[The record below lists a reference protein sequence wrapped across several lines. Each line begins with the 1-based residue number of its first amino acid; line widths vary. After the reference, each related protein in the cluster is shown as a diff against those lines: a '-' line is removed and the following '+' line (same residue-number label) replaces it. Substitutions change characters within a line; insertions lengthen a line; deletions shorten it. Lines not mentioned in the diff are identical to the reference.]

1 MALNPFESAKIA
13 AVDRQLAGSQLRSP
27 AAQPPAA
34 EKKQESKRKPG
45 TFNID
50 TFRGEIAAKGILP
63 TTHFL
68 LYMDPNFGGARN
80 QGRSATA
87 DTLTMRCE
95 AATIPGVSLMMQDV
109 IKYGYGPISRMPH
122 AVQYPM
128 LTLTFIMDQEGAV
141 HKFFKDWT
149 GKVIRHDS
157 KAGTDL
163 RDKRKDGMYPYQVG
177 YKKGSGGYAIPQ
189 MTLAVF
195 DRQLTR
201 VVNCTFYDVFPVQL
215 NDIQLS
221 WGEQDTPVRF
231 SVTLTFTD
239 MDVEHEQLVDEKDTN
254 AQGVDPNNDQTRQQ
268 QNRKKRFLDRL
279 GSAVNKSLGPSVV
292 DGIAEEGVRLVKRL
306 TE

>member
-1 MALNPFESAKIA
+1 MAQQDAKKEKDPGRKVTA
-13 AVDRQLAGSQLRSP
+13 ELADTARRYGDALEKEMQAKKGGS
-27 AAQPPAA
+27 
-34 EKKQESKRKPG
+34 
-45 TFNID
+45 FNID
-50 TFRGEIAAKGILP
+50 TFRSEIAAKGILP

-68 LYMDPNFGGARN
+68 LFIDPNFGGARN

-87 DTLTMRCE
+87 NTLAMRCE

-109 IKYGYGPISRMPH
+109 IKYGYGPISRMAH

-141 HKFFKDWT
+141 HKFFKDWI

-157 KAGTDL
+157 KAGMDL
-163 RDKRKDGMYPYQVG
+163 RDRRKDGMYPYQVG
-177 YKKGSGGYAIPQ
+177 YKRGTGGYAIPQ

-201 VVNCTFYDVFPVQL
+201 IINCTFYDVFPVQL

-239 MDVEHEQLVDEKDTN
+239 MDVEHEQLVDEKDPN

-268 QNRKKRFLDRL
+268 QNRRRNFISRL
-279 GSAVNKSLGPSVV
+279 GSAVNKSIGTSVV
-292 DGIAEEGVRLVKRL
+292 DGITEEGVRLVKRL

>member
-1 MALNPFESAKIA
+1 MVLQVRNMVSPPTVLTRDPLEEPQLSGTTQNP
-13 AVDRQLAGSQLRSP
+13 
-27 AAQPPAA
+27 A
-34 EKKQESKRKPG
+34 EGPKRKPG
-45 TFNID
+45 SFNIN

-63 TTHFL
+63 TTHFIL
-68 LYMDPNFGGARN
+68 FIDPNFGGARN

-87 DTLTMRCE
+87 DTLAMRCE
-95 AATIPGVSLMMQDV
+95 AASIPGVSLMLQD
-109 IKYGYGPISRMPH
+109 IIRHGYGPITRMAH

-141 HKFFKDWT
+141 HKFFKDWI

-157 KAGTDL
+157 KAGMDL

-177 YKKGSGGYAIPQ
+177 YKRGDNGYAIPQ

-201 VVNCTFYDVFPVQL
+201 VINCTFYDVFPVQL

-221 WGEQDTPVRF
+221 WAEQDTPVRF
-231 SVTLTFTD
+231 AVTLTFTD
-239 MDVEHEQLVDEKDTN
+239 IDVEHEQLVDDNDPNPQSE
-254 AQGVDPNNDQTRQQ
+254 DPNNEESGVQ
-268 QNRKKRFLDRL
+268 RKRKRNFFGRL
-279 GSAVNKSLGPSVV
+279 GGAVSRTLGPSVF
-292 DGIAEEGVRLVKRL
+292 GGLAEESVRFVKSI

>member
-1 MALNPFESAKIA
+1 MAQQDAKKEKDPGRKVTA
-13 AVDRQLAGSQLRSP
+13 ELADTARRYGDALEKEMQAKKGGS
-27 AAQPPAA
+27 
-34 EKKQESKRKPG
+34 
-45 TFNID
+45 FNID
-50 TFRGEIAAKGILP
+50 TFRSEIAAKGILP

-68 LYMDPNFGGARN
+68 LFIDPNFGGARN

-87 DTLTMRCE
+87 NTLAMRCE

-109 IKYGYGPISRMPH
+109 IKYGYGPISRMAH

-141 HKFFKDWT
+141 HKFFKDWI

-157 KAGTDL
+157 KAGMDL
-163 RDKRKDGMYPYQVG
+163 RDRRKDGMYPYQVG
-177 YKKGSGGYAIPQ
+177 YKRGAGGYAIPQ

-201 VVNCTFYDVFPVQL
+201 IINCTFYDVFPVQL

-239 MDVEHEQLVDEKDTN
+239 MDVEHEQLVDEKDPN

-268 QNRKKRFLDRL
+268 QNRRRNFISRL
-279 GSAVNKSLGPSVV
+279 GSAVNKSIGTSVV
-292 DGIAEEGVRLVKRL
+292 DGITEEGVRLVKRL